1 MEKNYTS
8 TEGNDISLEECN
20 STWSCPVLLGELAFG
35 DFSEYFITRHHI
47 KTGKYLYILYY
58 YKLCSSL
65 NHFFHCENYYMMDD
79 MYNCLAD
86 LKACMES
93 TITRKNQSGGEIR
106 NSGKSPLSLGAYKNV
121 SGFDFISQTRAYIC
135 KILKLW
141 SGILWLG
148 LITVFIHM

>member
-1 MEKNYTS
+1 
-8 TEGNDISLEECN
+8 
-20 STWSCPVLLGELAFG
+20 
-35 DFSEYFITRHHI
+35 
-47 KTGKYLYILYY
+47 
-58 YKLCSSL
+58 
-65 NHFFHCENYYMMDD
+65 MMDD

-121 SGFDFISQTRAYIC
+121 SGFDFISQTREYIC